1 MPEPLFRFYFL
12 MEERTFYAPGKSSS
26 FDELLSE
33 KQLVAAQKLF
43 TELFG
48 SLTGISSIINSN
60 RQIVFANN
68 EFLELLG
75 INSIET
81 ILGKKPGELIS
92 CVNSDKGPSGCG
104 TSEACR
110 YCGAV
115 NAILESIRTNS
126 KASRE
131 TRILSEINGK
141 LLSWDLKITSS
152 PIKLNGD
159 VFYVLS
165 LQDISNEKKLMA
177 IERLFF
183 HDLLNTAGGLNG
195 LLSILKMGADPSEAQ
210 DLISKS
216 EEASQIILEEIMS
229 YRQLRAAEN
238 GDIQVKIE
246 KVASVDF
253 LNIAVS
259 RIGFHEVGKNKR
271 IEIDEN
277 SVNIIFETDRL
288 LLQRVLINLLKNA
301 LEATEANGVVRV
313 SVHETNDR
321 IGFSIRNN
329 GVIPEDV
336 RMQIFQRS
344 FSTKD
349 RNRGL
354 GTYSVKLVTEYY
366 LKGKVSFISNET
378 EGTIFNVELNKSW
391 QEIPE

>member
-1 MPEPLFRFYFL
+1 
-12 MEERTFYAPGKSSS
+12 MEDKTNYAPAPRSS
-26 FDELLSE
+26 FDDILSE
-33 KQLVAAQKLF
+33 KELISAQKLF

-75 INSIET
+75 INSIEP
-81 ILGKKPGELIS
+81 ILGKRPGEVIS
-92 CVNSDKGPSGCG
+92 CVNCDKGPSGCG
-104 TSEACR
+104 TSAACR

-131 TRILSEINGK
+131 SRILSEINGK

-152 PIKLNGD
+152 PIKMNGGI
-159 VFYVLS
+159 FYVLS
-165 LQDISNEKKLMA
+165 LQDISHEKKLLA
-177 IERLFF
+177 IERVFF

-195 LLSILKMGADPSEAQ
+195 LLSILKMGADPAEA
-210 DLISKS
+210 DNLIKRS

-238 GDIQVKIE
+238 GDIQVKLE
-246 KVASVDF
+246 KVSSVDF
-253 LNIAVS
+253 LSTAIS
-259 RIGFHEVGKNKR
+259 RISFHEVGQNKR
-271 IEIDEN
+271 TEIDEN
-277 SVNIIFETDRL
+277 SVNISFETDRI

-313 SVHETNDR
+313 SVREMNDK
-321 IGFSIRNN
+321 IVYAIMNN
-329 GVIPEDV
+329 GVIPEEV

-354 GTYSVKLVTEYY
+354 GTYSVKLVTENY
-366 LKGKVSFISNET
+366 LKGKVSFVSNET
-378 EGTIFNVELNKSW
+378 EGTIFKVELNKSW

>member
-1 MPEPLFRFYFL
+1 MPEWYSGFNFL
-12 MEERTFYAPGKSSS
+12 MDERTFYAPGKSSS
-26 FDELLSE
+26 FDEILNE
-33 KQLVAAQKLF
+33 KQIVLAQKLF

-48 SLTGISSIINSN
+48 SLTGVSSIINSN
-60 RQIVFANN
+60 RQIIFANN
-68 EFLELLG
+68 EFLELLK
-75 INSIET
+75 IDSIET
-81 ILGKKPGELIS
+81 ILGKKPGEVIS
-92 CVNSDKGPSGCG
+92 CVNSDKGPFGCG

-115 NAILESIRTNS
+115 NTILESIRTNS

-131 TRILSEINGK
+131 ARILSEINGK
-141 LLSWDLKITSS
+141 VLSWDLRITST

-183 HDLLNTAGGLNG
+183 HDLMNTAGGLNG
-195 LLSILKMGADPSEAQ
+195 LLSILKMGADPAESH
-210 DLISKS
+210 DLINKS

-246 KVASVDF
+246 KVSSADF
-253 LNIAVS
+253 LRIAIS
-259 RIGFHEVGKNKR
+259 RISYHEVGKNKR
-271 IEIDEN
+271 TEIDEK
-277 SVNIIFETDRL
+277 SVNISFETDRL

-313 SVHETNDR
+313 SVSEMNDK
-321 IGFSIRNN
+321 IVYSIMNK

-354 GTYSVKLVTEYY
+354 GTYSVKLVTENY
-366 LKGKVSFISNET
+366 LKGKVSFISNEA
-378 EGTIFNVELNKSW
+378 EGTIFKVELNKSW
-391 QEIPE
+391 LEIPD